1 MSKRKIL
8 QTYLDSD
15 NGSKHIG
22 WFTTAAKARA
32 TQDIDKATDKYKE
45 YKAYA
50 ESLDDKVLKN
60 KVTANEADILKQSK
74 FAEATKDLNQE
85 LLKGIKYNTDY
96 TESESLL
103 SKNAKSMSGAFSG
116 IKSKLSSL
124 GSSLKNIAAGI
135 GNMLIIQG
143 VMSVISWAFGELDN
157 YTHRAE
163 NNLSDLEKITTEI
176 NDKKDAYTS
185 HSTSVNKI
193 KNEYYELADGVNS
206 YGENISL
213 TSTQYERYIE
223 LSNEIA
229 QMYPGLVKGYSA
241 QNDAILECKNNVE
254 ALNKAMTDEKNAYY
268 ETIVSKEQDSF
279 GKALENIWTNQGR
292 WGADDETYITQI
304 KALDQFVRNL
314 NEKKI
319 LN

>member
-1 MSKRKIL
+1 MQQETK
-8 QTYLDSD
+8 T
-15 NGSKHIG
+15 
-22 WFTTAAKARA
+22 
-32 TQDIDKATDKYKE
+32 ATDKYEE
-45 YKAYA
+45 YKTYA
-50 ESLDDKVLKN
+50 ESLDDKVLRN

-96 TESESLL
+96 AESENLL
-103 SKNAKSMSGAFSG
+103 SKNAQSMSGAFSG
-116 IKSKLSSL
+116 IKGKLSSL
-124 GSSLKNIAAGI
+124 GSSLKNIAVGI
-135 GNMLIIQG
+135 GNMFMIQIA
-143 VMSVISWAFGELDN
+143 MSAISFGFEQLDN
-157 YTHRAE
+157 YINRAE

-193 KNEYYELADGVNS
+193 RNEYYELADGVNS

-229 QMYPGLVKGYSA
+229 QMYPDLVESYDA
-241 QNDAILECKNNVE
+241 QGNAILKCKDNVE

-268 ETIVSKEQDSF
+268 ETIVSKEQDSI
-279 GKALENIWTNQGR
+279 GKALENIWTNQGM

-304 KALDQFVRNL
+304 KALDQFVQNL
-314 NEKKI
+314 NKKKI